1 LKKEKKRMLECSI
14 CKSETIEAV
23 YSNNLVWC
31 ESCYHKSL
39 RADDAE
45 RTDIPA
51 IGDMSDAGMD
61 GA

>member
-1 LKKEKKRMLECSI
+1 MLECSI